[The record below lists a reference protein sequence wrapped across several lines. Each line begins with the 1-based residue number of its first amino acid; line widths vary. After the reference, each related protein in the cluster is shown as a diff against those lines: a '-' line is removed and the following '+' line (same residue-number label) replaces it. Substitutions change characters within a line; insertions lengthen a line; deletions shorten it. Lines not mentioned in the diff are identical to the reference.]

1 MSQSRRQPKGKFKS
15 ESFKGTLGCTS
26 SKEDV
31 QGKRE
36 LKPDKGAFTERKC
49 FCALSTWVNKKRY
62 STSPQEN
69 EAYGGMSGAHG
80 AFSWGGMGVKGLITA
95 GSSRP
100 HYPSAQWYL
109 TWGLVSIRNR
119 VLVFGKWTSEYS
131 EDLLLFRLKG
141 K

>member
-49 FCALSTWVNKKRY
+49 FCALSTWVKKKDTAHHPKR
-62 STSPQEN
+62 TRLTVAWVVPTVLSP
-69 EAYGGMSGAHG
+69 
-80 AFSWGGMGVKGLITA
+80 GVG
-95 GSSRP
+95 
-100 HYPSAQWYL
+100 W
-109 TWGLVSIRNR
+109 VCR
-119 VLVFGKWTSEYS
+119 V
-131 EDLLLFRLKG
+131 
-141 K
+141 

>member
-49 FCALSTWVNKKRY
+49 FCALSTWVKKKKIQHITRREQGLQWHGWCPRCFLLGWDGCAGSDHSWQLTAPLPF
-62 STSPQEN
+62 STMVPDVGVSLDQE
-69 EAYGGMSGAHG
+69 SGAG
-80 AFSWGGMGVKGLITA
+80 
-95 GSSRP
+95 
-100 HYPSAQWYL
+100 
-109 TWGLVSIRNR
+109 IR
-119 VLVFGKWTSEYS
+119 TSEYS